1 MLTPN
6 DGSRIVILPQDREI
20 MEITG
25 MSEAEYRAFARHCKL
40 HCKVRPGDPTAF
52 LIIPFLIQ
60 LVIGIVL
67 SVLAS
72 LIMRPRQKPAPQ
84 INTAN
89 VDGQNIVDGSRYA
102 PKSGFDSVQ
111 NVVELGSVV
120 PLIYAKRET
129 INGKTYGGVRVNTN
143 LLWSQIY
150 SLGGS
155 QMLRA
160 LFLVS
165 EASVEG
171 IDPLQFAIGNNLL
184 GSYDLS
190 TTNNQSSRIAIYY
203 SPDGGRL
210 RSTDYV
216 AGRRPDQDVGN
227 AENNGGPDV
236 FAVRGVNNDWSTDF
250 CYVSKPSNQTR
261 FGVYSFIGNG
271 FAYRVNPRFSP
282 QVSPRVQGKNYTLYC
297 PLNHQ
302 EVASRQKVATRWSGR
317 GGLVA
322 KNSVATSVQDY
333 SLAVGDVLTYS
344 LLNSSDAAVVFTSA
358 NDDGPNG
365 EETCRDIAQN
375 VASRQRGWDDSIT
388 VGELYKIGS
397 ALAVCSSRSP
407 QDAAFASEIDNEP
420 VGGGQAITAQFRV
433 IRAGRSSFTSNAA
446 LVARAGSNA
455 TQSSHIFRAAIASFI
470 IDRPSQV
477 VEIGLRSAVGAS
489 VNGLCNFRDCR
500 SYERID
506 NDACLSFSGRNN
518 SQNINTTNFSSGTY
532 SGSET
537 RYSFFRLGYRVAGT
551 DDAFTQFEPCFGIRS
566 QTQQATYNYLRIEFP
581 AMQRWEFEIEPLT
594 GWEIRNNIATGGLE
608 ILDPQVNSV
617 RTVQSQD
624 CVIRFSGVAVAR
636 SADTFY
642 MSCLKPGTGADLGNG
657 LDDGTDYADAW
668 ARLAEAFIYSEMS
681 SSASGQPEHEVVYI
695 NTISP
700 NPTVPNYDNLA
711 LVGMNIRAS
720 TEFNQL
726 SQFSVYVN
734 SGLVAT
740 HLFPEVLYDLMTN
753 ARYGTG
759 EILSSKQ
766 INKDSF
772 ELAAQWCRS
781 RRYFFDG
788 AVSQKINLRSWGAEK
803 AGDFLL
809 DLVVR
814 NGRFALQPVA
824 QFDSP
829 EQITG
834 MFTAGNILEES
845 FSLNYVDQEARQAPR
860 VSVKWREEKQS
871 TDAANRGLF
880 PVIREVTV
888 REASTPEDAPLEQ
901 IDMSEFCTSEIHAID
916 RAKLA
921 CRQRRL
927 TTHGVKFKTTP
938 DQAALDLGRVFK
950 LGMETLTYE
959 QPSNGAIALNGA
971 VTSWPALADGHYA
984 VLLYDGQTNAIQE
997 TTIDIY
1003 DGRSSQYHGSVFCL
1017 QNSANNAQT
1026 YKVTSLSFDEEGNI
1040 DVEALFHPT
1049 DESDYS
1055 MLTKGWNVDGNWII
1069 EGALGD
1075 VDSPVDLDPTFN
1087 GVQIT
1092 GPATATAGTAYTYA
1106 AVVDGTDGSY
1116 AYAWTGGGTASTK
1129 AVTFAAPSAGV
1140 TSYASTL
1147 QVSVTLNGVSRQATK
1162 TITVFAA
1169 PAAPS
1174 SPTFQSARITGPSTT
1189 TAGTSYTYTAEVTGP
1204 SGSYTYLW
1212 SAGGTASTKA
1222 MTFAAPDAGSTSYVY
1237 ELQVTVSLGGV
1248 TRPASKLITVLA

>member
-20 MEITG
+20 MAITG
-25 MSEAEYRAFARHCKL
+25 MSVAEYRAFARHCKL

-52 LIIPFLIQ
+52 LIVPFLIQ

-72 LIMRPRQKPAPQ
+72 LLMRPKQKPAPQ

-120 PLIYAKRET
+120 PLIYANRET
-129 INGKTYGGVRVNTN
+129 IGDKTYGGVRVNTN

-184 GSYDLS
+184 GTYDLS
-190 TTNNQSSRIAIYY
+190 TDDNQSSRISIYY
-203 SPDGGRL
+203 SPDGGRI

-216 AGRRPDQDVGN
+216 AGRRTDQDVGN
-227 AENNGGPDV
+227 AENDGGPDV
-236 FAVRGVNNDWSTDF
+236 FAVRSVNNDWSTDF

-271 FAYRVNPRFSP
+271 FAYRVNPRFAP
-282 QVSPRVQGKNYTLYC
+282 QVSPRIQGKKYTVYC

-302 EVASRQKVATRWSGR
+302 EVASRQKMATRWSGR

-322 KNSVATSVQDY
+322 RNNAATSVQDY
-333 SLAVGDVLTYS
+333 TLAVGDVLNYS
-344 LLNSSDAAVVFTSA
+344 LLNSSDAGVVFTSV
-358 NDDGPNG
+358 NSDGPNG
-365 EETCRDIAQN
+365 EETCRDVAQN
-375 VASRQRGWDDSIT
+375 VASRQRGWDDTIT

-397 ALAVCSSRSP
+397 ALAVCSSRLP
-407 QDAAFASEIDNEP
+407 EDAVFASEIDNEP
-420 VGGGQAITAQFRV
+420 IGGGQAITAQFRV
-433 IRAGRSSFTSNAA
+433 IRAGRSSFTSDAA
-446 LVARAGSNA
+446 LVSRAGSNA
-455 TQSSHIFRAAIASFI
+455 TQSSHIFRAALASFI

-477 VEIGLRSAVGAS
+477 VEIGIRSAVGAS
-489 VNGLCNFRDCR
+489 ISGICNFRDCR

-506 NDACLSFSGRNN
+506 NDACLSFNG
-518 SQNINTTNFSSGTY
+518 QNDRQNLNTTNFSSGTY

-551 DDAFTQFEPCFGIRS
+551 DDAFTQFEPCFGVRS

-608 ILDPQVNSV
+608 VLDPHVDTV
-617 RTVQSQD
+617 RTVQTQE
-624 CVIRFSGVAVAR
+624 CVIRFSGVAVDR
-636 SADTFY
+636 SPSTFY

-657 LDDGTDYADAW
+657 LDDGTDYADSW

-681 SSASGQPEHEVVYI
+681 ATAASQPEHEVVYI

-700 NPTVPNYDNLA
+700 NPTVPEYDNLA
-711 LVGMNIRAS
+711 LVGINVRAS

-734 SGLVAT
+734 SGLVST

-766 INKDSF
+766 IDKESF
-772 ELAAQWCRS
+772 DAMALWCRE

-809 DLVVR
+809 ELVVR

-824 QFDSP
+824 EFSAP
-829 EQITG
+829 ELITG
-834 MFTAGNILEES
+834 MFTAGNIVEDS
-845 FSLNYVDQEARQAPR
+845 FSLNYVDQEARQSPR

-901 IDMSEFCTSEIHAID
+901 IDLSEFCTSEIHAID

-959 QPSNGAIALNGA
+959 QPSNGAIALNGT
-971 VTSWPALADGHYA
+971 VTSWPELADGSYP
-984 VLLYDGQTNAIQE
+984 VLLYDGQTNVIQE
-997 TTIDIY
+997 ITIDIR
-1003 DGRSSQYHGSVFCL
+1003 DGRCGQYPGSVFCL
-1017 QNSANNAQT
+1017 QNSVSNAQT

-1040 DVEALFHPT
+1040 DVEALYYPT
-1049 DESDYS
+1049 DEGDYS
-1055 MLTKGWNVDGNWII
+1055 TLTQGWNVGGNWVI
-1069 EGALGD
+1069 EGALGN
-1075 VDSPVDLDPTFN
+1075 VDSPIDLNPTFN
-1087 GVQIT
+1087 AVQIT
-1092 GPATATAGTAYTYA
+1092 GPATATAGTSYTYA
-1106 AVVDGTDGSY
+1106 AVVDGPDGSY
-1116 AYAWTGGGTASTK
+1116 VYAWSGGGTASTK
-1129 AVTFAAPSAGV
+1129 AITFAAPSSGV
-1140 TSYASTL
+1140 TSYTSTV
-1147 QVSVTLNGVSRQATK
+1147 QVTVTFNGATRQATR

-1169 PAAPS
+1169 PAAPAT
-1174 SPTFQSARITGPSTT
+1174 PGFSAVTITGASTVTVGT
-1189 TAGTSYTYTAEVTGP
+1189 TYTYTAVVTGP
-1204 SGSYTYLW
+1204 TGSYTYLW
-1212 SAGGTASTKA
+1212 STGGTASTKA
-1222 MTFAAPDAGSTSYVY
+1222 ITFATADVGVY
-1237 ELQVTVSLGGV
+1237 ELQVTASLSGV
-1248 TRPASKLITVLA
+1248 TRPASKLITVVA

>member
-40 HCKVRPGDPTAF
+40 HCKVRPGEPTAF
-52 LIIPFLIQ
+52 VITPLIAIAIAQ
-60 LVIGIVL
+60 LVIGLVL
-67 SVLAS
+67 SVVS
-72 LIMRPRQKPAPQ
+72 IIMMRSKQKPAPQ
-84 INTAN
+84 INTTN

-129 INGKTYGGVRVNTN
+129 IDGKTYGGVRVNTN

-160 LFLVS
+160 LFLIS

-171 IDPLQFAIGNNLL
+171 IDPLQFAIGNNLM
-184 GSYDLS
+184 GSYDLGAED
-190 TTNNQSSRIAIYY
+190 NQSSRVSIYY

-210 RSTDYV
+210 RGTDYV

-227 AENNGGPDV
+227 AQNDGGADV
-236 FAVRGVNNDWSTDF
+236 FSVRSVNNDWSTDF

-261 FGVYSFIGNG
+261 FGIYSFIGNG

-282 QVSPRVQGKNYTLYC
+282 QVSPRIQGSNFTVSCPTNY
-297 PLNHQ
+297 Q
-302 EVASRQKVATRWSGR
+302 EAASRQKIGTRWSGR

-322 KNSVATSVQDY
+322 KNNTATSVQDY
-333 SLAVGDVLTYS
+333 DLAVGDVLDYS
-344 LLNSSDAAVVFTSA
+344 LLNSSDARVVFTAA
-358 NDDGPNG
+358 NPDGPNG
-365 EETCRDIAQN
+365 EETCRDVAQN

-388 VGELYKIGS
+388 IGEVYKIGS
-397 ALAVCSSRSP
+397 ALAVCSNRSP
-407 QDAAFASEIDNEP
+407 QDAVFASEIDNEP

-446 LVARAGSNA
+446 LVDRTGTNA
-455 TQSSHIFRAAIASFI
+455 TQTSHIFRAAIASFI

-477 VEIGLRSAVGAS
+477 VEIGLRSSVGAS
-489 VNGLCNFRDCR
+489 INGLCNFRDCR
-500 SYERID
+500 SYTRID
-506 NDACLSFSGRNN
+506 NDACLSFNGQNN
-518 SQNINTTNFSSGTY
+518 KQNLNTTNFSSGTY

-537 RYSFFRLGYRVAGT
+537 RYSFFKLGYRVAGT

-581 AMQRWEFEIEPLT
+581 TMQRWEFEIEPLT

-608 ILDPQVNSV
+608 VLDPQVDSV
-617 RTVQSQD
+617 RTVQTQE
-624 CVIRFSGVAVAR
+624 CVIRFSGVAVDR
-636 SADTFY
+636 SPGTFY
-642 MSCLKPGTGADLGNG
+642 MSCLKPATGADLGNG

-668 ARLAEAFIYSEMS
+668 ARVAEAFIYGEMS
-681 SSASGQPEHEVVYI
+681 ATAGSQPEHEVVYI

-700 NPTVPNYDNLA
+700 NPTTPNYDNLA

-720 TEFNQL
+720 TEFSQL

-734 SGLVAT
+734 AGLNST

-753 ARYGTG
+753 TRYGTG

-766 INKDSF
+766 IDKDSF
-772 ELAAQWCRS
+772 DAAALWCRG

-809 DLVVR
+809 ELVVR
-814 NGRFALQPVA
+814 NGRFALQPITE
-824 QFDSP
+824 FDSP
-829 EQITG
+829 ELITG
-834 MFTAGNILEES
+834 MFTAGNIVEES
-845 FSLNYVDQEARQAPR
+845 FSLNYLDQEARQSPR

-959 QPSNGAIALNGA
+959 QPSNGAIALNGT
-971 VTSWPALADGHYA
+971 VTSWPELADGSYP

-997 TTIDIY
+997 VTIDVY
-1003 DGRSSQYHGSVFCL
+1003 DGRCGQHPGSVFCL
-1017 QNSANNAQT
+1017 RNSANNAQT

-1040 DVEALFHPT
+1040 DVEALYYPT

-1055 MLTKGWNVDGNWII
+1055 MLTKGWNVDGNWVI

-1075 VDSPVDLDPTFN
+1075 VDSPVELNPTFDA
-1087 GVQIT
+1087 VQIT
-1092 GPATATAGTAYTYA
+1092 GSATAKAGTSYTYA
-1106 AVVDGTDGSY
+1106 AVIDGPDGVYTYLWS
-1116 AYAWTGGGTASTK
+1116 GGGTASTT
-1129 AVTFAAPSAGV
+1129 AITFAAPISGQ
-1140 TSYASTL
+1140 TSWA
-1147 QVSVTLNGVSRQATK
+1147 
-1162 TITVFAA
+1162 
-1169 PAAPS
+1169 
-1174 SPTFQSARITGPSTT
+1174 
-1189 TAGTSYTYTAEVTGP
+1189 
-1204 SGSYTYLW
+1204 
-1212 SAGGTASTKA
+1212 
-1222 MTFAAPDAGSTSYVY
+1222 Y

-1248 TRPASKLITVLA
+1248 TRQAAKTITVFA